1 MDCIQR
7 SSSKFLLMIALIWY
21 FNLASVKDFRTS
33 DLFAISMYL
42 KQLEDNLR
50 SCLNTAIFYAE
61 LKNCTVRI
69 QEILI
74 LPESAQFT
82 IENEAFSVD
91 DNKNNPEIQIL
102 EKTYKISDIT
112 GRSQ

>member
-1 MDCIQR
+1 
-7 SSSKFLLMIALIWY
+7 MIALIWY

-50 SCLNTAIFYAE
+50 SCMNTAIFYAE

-69 QEILI
+69 QEILV
-74 LPESAQFT
+74 LPESPQFM
-82 IENEAFSVD
+82 IENEAFD
-91 DNKNNPEIQIL
+91 GDYDKNTPEIQT
-102 EKTYKISDIT
+102 EESYKISDIT
-112 GRSQ
+112 VRS

>member
-1 MDCIQR
+1 
-7 SSSKFLLMIALIWY
+7 MIALIWY

-50 SCLNTAIFYAE
+50 SCMNTAIFYAE

-69 QEILI
+69 QEILV
-74 LPESAQFT
+74 LPESPQFM
-82 IENEAFSVD
+82 IENEAFD
-91 DNKNNPEIQIL
+91 GDYDKNTPEIQTL
-102 EKTYKISDIT
+102 EESYKISDIT
-112 GRSQ
+112 VRS